1 IGAITGLVLLV
12 GSWLGRATITPAG
25 SDEQAWVLYVYL
37 MVGDPAVVQSSVLV
51 ILALLAIAT
60 LEEIVWRAM
69 VLDQLMQRYGDR
81 RSWPLSAV
89 LYSLSLLPTAFT
101 LRGPA
106 GLNPILPLAAL
117 GCGLVWGFMG
127 RLFGRLPPLIISHMI
142 FTYFAAVQFRLPGF

>member
-1 IGAITGLVLLV
+1 M
-12 GSWLGRATITPAG
+12 GR
-25 SDEQAWVLYVYL
+25 V
-37 MVGDPAVVQSSVLV
+37 
-51 ILALLAIAT
+51 
-60 LEEIVWRAM
+60 
-69 VLDQLMQRYGDR
+69 MQRYGDR